1 MYGAVKI
8 EKTSTYTVGME
19 AWGVLDESTQK
30 KLKESAKSILQNFS
44 ELEPNLIDSKK
55 EDTLIINIQSDIE
68 GISGDVRD
76 LVLSRKSSGWE
87 IGISL
92 KHNHFAVKHSRLSR
106 NLDFCER
113 WFGGKCS
120 KKYFDKI
127 QPIFE
132 MLEKEKA
139 KETKW
144 RDIKNKAE
152 VVYVPVLD
160 AFIDEI
166 KASYDKDKEMPRK
179 MVEYLLG
186 KYDFYKVISVDA
198 RRLTK
203 IQPFNF
209 RGDLNKPSA
218 KYKPKILVPQ
228 SQLPTRLVNIEM
240 KPGSTNTVEMFLDNG
255 WQFSFRIH
263 SAATLVETSLKFDI
277 QLIGM
282 PTSIM
287 TINCMWK

>member
-1 MYGAVKI
+1 M
-8 EKTSTYTVGME
+8 
-19 AWGVLDESTQK
+19 LDEETQETLQK
-30 KLKESAKSILQNFS
+30 SAESILQNLS
-44 ELEPNLIDSKK
+44 ELEPNLIADN
-55 EDTLIINIQSDIE
+55 ENDMLVINIQSDIE
-68 GISGDVRD
+68 GITGDVRD
-76 LVLSRKSSGWE
+76 IVISRKNQNWE

-92 KHNHFAVKHSRLSR
+92 KHNHFAVKHSRLSK

-113 WFGGKCS
+113 WFGGNCS

-152 VVYVPVLD
+152 VVYVPVLN
-160 AFIDEI
+160 AFISEI
-166 KASYDKDKEMPRK
+166 KTSYEKDKKMPKK

-209 RGDLNKPSA
+209 RGDLNKSSA
-218 KYKPKILVPQ
+218 KCKPKILIPQ
-228 SQLPTRLVNIEM
+228 SQLPTRLVSIEM
-240 KPGSTNTVEMFLDNG
+240 KPESTNTVEMFFDNG

-263 SAATLVETSLKFDI
+263 NASTKVEPSLKFDI
-277 QLIGM
+277 QIIGM
-282 PTSIM
+282 PATIISID
-287 TINCMWK
+287 CLWK

>member
-1 MYGAVKI
+1 
-8 EKTSTYTVGME
+8 ME
-19 AWGVLDESTQK
+19 AWSILDENTQNI
-30 KLKESAKSILQNFS
+30 LKESAQAILQNFS
-44 ELEPNLIDSKK
+44 ELEPKLIDAK
-55 EDTLIINIQSDIE
+55 ENDTLIINIQSDIE
-68 GISGDVRD
+68 GVSGDVRD
-76 LVLSRKSSGWE
+76 IVISRRSLNWE

-92 KHNHFAVKHSRLSR
+92 KHNHFAVKHSRISK

-120 KKYFDKI
+120 ENYFSKI
-127 QPIFE
+127 KPIFE
-132 MLEKEKA
+132 LLEKEKI
-139 KETKW
+139 KEKKW
-144 RDIKNKAE
+144 SEIKNKAE
-152 VVYVPVLD
+152 VVYVPVLN

-166 KASYDKDKEMPRK
+166 KTSYKKDKDMPKK

-186 KYDFYKVISVDA
+186 KYDFYKVISIDSK
-198 RRLTK
+198 RLTK
-203 IQPFNF
+203 IQPFNI
-209 RGDLNKPSA
+209 RGDLNKPSI
-218 KYKPKILVPQ
+218 KYKPKIIVPQ
-228 SQLPTRLVNIEM
+228 SHLPTRLVSVEM

-263 SAATLVETSLKFDI
+263 SATTLVETSLKFDV

>member
-1 MYGAVKI
+1 MFTRFSLSKNLTTVK
-8 EKTSTYTVGME
+8 
-19 AWGVLDESTQK
+19 
-30 KLKESAKSILQNFS
+30 
-44 ELEPNLIDSKK
+44 
-55 EDTLIINIQSDIE
+55 
-68 GISGDVRD
+68 
-76 LVLSRKSSGWE
+76 
-87 IGISL
+87 
-92 KHNHFAVKHSRLSR
+92 
-106 NLDFCER
+106 
-113 WFGGKCS
+113 
-120 KKYFDKI
+120 
-127 QPIFE
+127 
-132 MLEKEKA
+132 
-139 KETKW
+139 KW

-152 VVYVPVLD
+152 DVYVPVLN

-166 KASYDKDKEMPRK
+166 KTSYEKYKEMPKK

-228 SQLPTRLVNIEM
+228 SQLPTRLVNVEM

>member
-1 MYGAVKI
+1 
-8 EKTSTYTVGME
+8 
-19 AWGVLDESTQK
+19 
-30 KLKESAKSILQNFS
+30 
-44 ELEPNLIDSKK
+44 
-55 EDTLIINIQSDIE
+55 
-68 GISGDVRD
+68 
-76 LVLSRKSSGWE
+76 
-87 IGISL
+87 
-92 KHNHFAVKHSRLSR
+92 
-106 NLDFCER
+106 
-113 WFGGKCS
+113 
-120 KKYFDKI
+120 
-127 QPIFE
+127 

-160 AFIDEI
+160 AFIDEL
-166 KASYDKDKEMPRK
+166 KASYAKDKEMPRK

-228 SQLPTRLVNIEM
+228 SQLPTRLVNVEL
-240 KPGSTNTVEMFLDNG
+240 KPESTNTVEMFLDNG

-282 PTSIM
+282 PTSMM
-287 TINCMWK
+287 TINCVWK